1 MTTQL
6 KFRTFCISALC
17 ALTFLSFSA
26 DDWKSLFDGKSLNGW
41 HVYNQGKAASKWIAK
56 NGELQCNP
64 EMEKGV
70 FGDLITDKSYE
81 NFDLTY
87 EWKISK
93 GGNSGVFINVQEE
106 EKYGATFTT
115 GLEMQL
121 LDNENGES
129 RHKENPTHWAG
140 MLYDVTGNNANS
152 DPKPFGEWNQS
163 RIKQQDGKVTF
174 WLNGKVTADVD
185 LNGQDWKNALAK
197 SELGKL
203 DDYAKFR
210 KGKIALQ
217 NHTDKVAFRNMKI
230 KEI

>member
-1 MTTQL
+1 MFRI
-6 KFRTFCISALC
+6 KFKTLLISA
-17 ALTFLSFSA
+17 FSFAICCSFIA
-26 DDWKSLFDGKSLNGW
+26 DDYKLLFDGKSLNGW
-41 HVYNQGKAASKWIAK
+41 HVYNQGKVASKWSAK

-64 EMEKGV
+64 EVEKGV

-81 NFDLTY
+81 NFELTY

-106 EKYGATFTT
+106 QKYGATFTT
-115 GLEMQL
+115 GIEMQL
-121 LDNENGES
+121 LDNANGEA

-140 MLYDVTGNNANS
+140 MLYDVTGNSANS

-163 RIKQQDGKVTF
+163 RIRQQDGKITF
-174 WLNGKVTADVD
+174 WLNEKITAEVD
-185 LNGQDWKNALAK
+185 LDSAVWKNALAK

-203 DDYAKFR
+203 DDYARFR

-230 KEI
+230 KEL